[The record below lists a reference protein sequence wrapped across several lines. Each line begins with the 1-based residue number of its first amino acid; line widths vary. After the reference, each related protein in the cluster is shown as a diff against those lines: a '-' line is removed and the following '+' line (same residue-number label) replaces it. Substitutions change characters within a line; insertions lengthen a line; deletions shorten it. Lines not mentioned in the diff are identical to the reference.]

1 MPEAIVLLVVL
12 LVAGLVVLAPLR
24 GPAPRLP
31 EHIERDA
38 AEVRHRVALEA
49 LRDVEA
55 DRRSGSLDE
64 RGYAEQLADAESR
77 AAITRAELD
86 GAVPAPTTARA
97 HSIGGRTAPFA
108 AGLVGVVLVIGSWLP
123 ASGIANA
130 TDVNEGLAT
139 AQAAEAARQAEIDR
153 LLEALGGNPE
163 DTETLSD
170 LADAYLAGS
179 TGDELARAA
188 AALQVLIALEPD
200 RADAYERLI
209 GAYLR
214 AGDYVNGRRA
224 LDSYEERETAD
235 PVEVAF
241 FDGLIALTGENDPE
255 RAQAAFDRFLEL
267 APDDPRAEMIRG
279 LRARAEESPSSP

>member
-1 MPEAIVLLVVL
+1 MPETIVVLAVLLF
-12 LVAGLVVLAPLR
+12 AGAFVLAPLR
-24 GPAPRLP
+24 HSAASIP
-31 EHIERDA
+31 EDVERDA
-38 AEVRHRVALEA
+38 AAVRHRVALEA

-55 DRRSGSLDE
+55 DRRAGSLDE
-64 RGYAEQLADAESR
+64 RGYAEQLAEAEAR

-86 GAVPAPTTARA
+86 RASIGPATARA
-97 HSIGGRTAPFA
+97 NPVGGRAALFA
-108 AGLVGVVLVIGSWLP
+108 AALVGVILVIGSWLP

-130 TDVNEGLAT
+130 TDVNEGLAA
-139 AQAAEAARQAEIDR
+139 AQTAEAARQGEIDR
-153 LLEALGGNPE
+153 LLEALGADPE
-163 DTETLSD
+163 DTDTLSD

-224 LDSYEERETAD
+224 LASYEVRETAD

-241 FDGLIALTGENDPE
+241 YDGLIALTGENDPQHA
-255 RAQAAFDRFLEL
+255 RAAFDRFLEL
-267 APDDPRAEMIRG
+267 APGDPRAEMIRG
-279 LRARAEESPSSP
+279 LRAQATESPTSP